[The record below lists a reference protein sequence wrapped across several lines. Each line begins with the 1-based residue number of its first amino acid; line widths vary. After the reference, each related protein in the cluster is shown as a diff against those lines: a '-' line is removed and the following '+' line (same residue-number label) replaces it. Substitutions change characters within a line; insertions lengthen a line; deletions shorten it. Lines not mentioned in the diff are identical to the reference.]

1 MIDDTEK
8 AAALNTISASR
19 FFGNV
24 CSQISACTVWEGEG
38 WLRVVGQQVGEYL
51 KKQYVFKY
59 MGSHGIHLCVLKELM
74 M

>member
-38 WLRVVGQQVGEYL
+38 
-51 KKQYVFKY
+51 
-59 MGSHGIHLCVLKELM
+59 
-74 M
+74 